1 MLRRAAI
8 FIAFAVA
15 GAILAAAAMAQSRA
29 AGADRISSITAHSA
43 GAPAAAQVQG
53 RAPIAIVAEK
63 APASQQAMLKAQN
76 DARAKLGLEPLAWS
90 SDLQKASEGVI
101 DGITGGLCTS
111 SIVRK
116 AVNPALDGLYWSSPS
131 RTNDGGLKVQDISP
145 AFVVSEWRDRSA
157 KRTGC
162 AKDADC
168 NAFALLTR
176 PVNRKVGCA
185 TAICPN
191 QAKVWICRY
200 SG

>member
-8 FIAFAVA
+8 FLAFAVA
-15 GAILAAAAMAQSRA
+15 GAILAAAAMAQSRPS
-29 AGADRISSITAHSA
+29 GADRVHSLTAQSA
-43 GAPAAAQVQG
+43 GGPAAAHASG
-53 RAPIAIVAEK
+53 RAPIAVVAEK
-63 APASQQAMLKAQN
+63 PPISQLAMLKAQN
-76 DARAKLGLEPLAWS
+76 DARAKLGMEPLSWS
-90 SDLQKASEGVI
+90 SSLQKASEGVI
-101 DGITGGLCTS
+101 DGITASLCTS

-157 KRTGC
+157 QRTGC

-168 NAFALLTR
+168 NAFALMTKAT
-176 PVNRKVGCA
+176 NRKVGCA

-200 SG
+200 GG